1 MFVIERED
9 EAYEC
14 YEGDPGTEEHIQY
27 KGRLLRCAAC
37 QQPVPVMAYYEGSF
51 VIVDDEAEE
60 LGWIWRHECTIEAL

>member
-9 EAYEC
+9 EAYES
-14 YEGDPGTEEHIQY
+14 YEEDPGDNHIQY

-51 VIVDDEAEE
+51 VIVEDAAEE
-60 LGWIWRHECTIEAL
+60 LGWTWRHDCTIEAR